1 MQDYPI
7 ITKDDG
13 PQITCIGDDLPGG
26 ISARTVV
33 RAALLLLV
41 APRFVAIALSTLAAI
56 IFLHRIYEPG
66 LAGWISVTPFATY
79 AAFALLAGGDLAFLT
94 RLYCPRVRKLG
105 RVLPSPDPAMRPI
118 YENIEKALQ
127 LLSRLD
133 RDIKRPLNI
142 DNELLQ
148 TLDLLE
154 RISTDDKP
162 PESGALKQIE
172 QITSNMTA
180 EIDGLLNPRYEEE
193 DAYERLVE
201 GLSDLDRRMAHMYR
215 AMKEVS

>member
-66 LAGWISVTPFATY
+66 LAGWISVTPFAAY

-133 RDIKRPLNI
+133 REIKRPLNI